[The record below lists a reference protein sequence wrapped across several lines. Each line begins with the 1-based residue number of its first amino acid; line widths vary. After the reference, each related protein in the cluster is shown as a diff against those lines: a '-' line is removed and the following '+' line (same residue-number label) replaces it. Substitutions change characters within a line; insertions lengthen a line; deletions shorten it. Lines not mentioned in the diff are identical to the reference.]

1 MLQGAVISEVN
12 PINRPRQMPK
22 FRLHRART
30 HAGSRSYLGACLV
43 MVIVTFAARV
53 LEATLPVGELTLVFM
68 AGVVVVASFGGP
80 GPSILASFAGFAAY
94 NYFFTEPRFTF
105 RVLQEA
111 DLVTLGLFLLASI
124 VTGSL
129 AARLRTRAMALRGS
143 VERITIL
150 HEFAQQIARA
160 PSSQAVA
167 HAAVDHVTATMGV
180 EVALFR
186 TFADAVEK
194 IAYSPALAVESEGI
208 KEACG
213 RTIASGE
220 PVTVASNS
228 AISPEWLILPVRA
241 GEETL
246 AVLGIRSKAI
256 ERDDRRLL
264 EAFASQLALAFERT
278 DLTETLEA
286 ARLATETERLRS
298 ALLSS
303 VSHDLRTPLV
313 SIIGAAS
320 TLAEGGDR
328 YTEPMRQDL
337 AETIREEGERLDRY
351 VQNLLDMT
359 RLSHGALRPRCVAS
373 DLLEIIGNAR
383 RRLRS
388 NLAPYKIVLSLPDSM
403 PLIDVDPILI
413 EQLLVNVLDNAA
425 KYAPENSEILL
436 SGHAES
442 TWLKLAISDQGPGI
456 PAQARSDVFEM
467 FYRVTAGDT
476 QRAGTGLGLAIAR
489 GIVDA
494 HDGDIYVQAT
504 NPDESGTT
512 IVFRLPIA
520 GQEV

>member
-1 MLQGAVISEVN
+1 ML
-12 PINRPRQMPK
+12 
-22 FRLHRART
+22 RLTLRRAQV
-30 HAGSRSYLGACLV
+30 HAGPGSYLGACLV
-43 MVIVTFAARV
+43 MVAVTFAAKV
-53 LEATLPVGELTLVFM
+53 LETALPVGELTLVFM

-167 HAAVDHVTATMGV
+167 HAAVDHVTTTMGV
-180 EVALFR
+180 KVALFR
-186 TFADAVEK
+186 TVADAVEM
-194 IAYSPALAVESEGI
+194 IASSSAEVVEDGRI

-213 RTIASGE
+213 HTIASGE
-220 PVTVASNS
+220 PVIVASNS
-228 AISPEWLILPVRA
+228 TISLEWLILPVRA

-246 AVLGIRSKAI
+246 AALGIRSRAI

-286 ARLATETERLRS
+286 ARLATETEKLRS

-359 RLSHGALRPRCVAS
+359 RLSHGALRPKCVAS

-388 NLAPYKIVLSLPDSM
+388 NLAPFRVVVSLPDSM
-403 PLIDVDPILI
+403 PLIDVDPVLI

-494 HDGDIYVQAT
+494 HGGDIYVQAT